1 MPKYASDVIPVCIE
15 CDASEIS
22 RVHTCKKCNVSYC
35 KHYQS
40 VTDQRFCGN
49 CISDV
54 RLHETI
60 LEKTVEHIREDGSVT
75 FSRKYQ
81 AKYMKLEGVDWLFAS
96 HAIERMNDAEIDAT
110 IEYHRANV
118 GIMLQER
125 ESRKQERYQKLAG
138 IKLTNTKH
146 ETQIEKE
153 KREAKEAAKAG
164 KKRVSSRTKEIGAE
178 ALMQMLAQLAK
189 AGMTAEQIIAMTQKG
204 K

>member
-1 MPKYASDVIPVCIE
+1 MPKYSSEVIPCCVE
-15 CDASEIS
+15 CDNSNRTKIC
-22 RVHTCKKCNVSYC
+22 CKCSVVFC

-40 VTDQRFCGN
+40 VTDQKFCGN

-54 RLHETI
+54 HLHETI
-60 LEKTVEHIREDGSVT
+60 LEKTVEHIRDDGSVT

-81 AKYMKLEGVDWLFAS
+81 AKYMKLSGVDWLFAA
-96 HAIERMNDAEIDAT
+96 HAIESMNDDEIDAT

-125 ESRKQERYQKLAG
+125 ESRKQERYRKLSG

-146 ETQIEKE
+146 ETQIERE

-164 KKRVSSRTKEIGAE
+164 KKRVRTSSKELGAE

-189 AGMTAEQIIAMTQKG
+189 AGMTAEQIIAMTQKKG
-204 K
+204 

>member
-1 MPKYASDVIPVCIE
+1 MPKYASDIIPCCTD
-15 CDASEIS
+15 CDEKNNNHI
-22 RVHTCKKCNVSYC
+22 CKKCAVIYC
-35 KHYQS
+35 KHFAS
-40 VTDQRFCGN
+40 VIDIRFCGN
-49 CISDV
+49 CVSDIH
-54 RLHETI
+54 LHETI
-60 LEKTVEHIREDGSVT
+60 LEKTVEHIRSDGSIS

-81 AKYMKLEGVDWLFAS
+81 SKYMKLSGVDWLFAA
-96 HAIERMNDAEIDAT
+96 HAIESMNDDEIDAT

-164 KKRVSSRTKEIGAE
+164 KKRVRTSSKELGAE